1 MQIYTV
7 TVACA
12 YNILIILSLSSL
24 YWLSPPSLSHFIR
37 LRRTALSFSHL
48 INLACSS
55 FCWSPRSKSSPLPT
69 RSSKLSRQT
78 SLLPTTWTEFYD
90 GETWG
95 FVLSAEEHKLDHH
108 VDEDEDLDAKEHL
121 SLSLISSIFGGFL
134 VFLLGFFFYWFSLG
148 SDVIEGRKRRSW
160 ERWWL
165 CGLCWLCERD
175 ESVKEMNIL
184 FE

>member
-134 VFLLGFFFYWFSLG
+134 VFFTGVFFLLVFFGIWC
-148 SDVIEGRKRRSW
+148 DRRPEASILREMVAMRVVLALW
-160 ERWWL
+160 ERWK
-165 CGLCWLCERD
+165 C
-175 ESVKEMNIL
+175 
-184 FE
+184 